1 MGRPSAMSY
10 DASNGKTWERAAE
23 LRKKWVREY
32 KRGAYDVED
41 PKIAAQWREKWLGG
55 IKFGVSYDLEDR
67 YNAAK
72 WAIKW
77 TMESVEYILNGF
89 NVAPFCTEIVLEAL
103 QLHGGCS
110 ILPARVDRLEDITMG
125 LGAGFSLQGEVCG
138 AVTGH
143 IIAIGIDTAYRTR
156 ETAMIRKEVSEA
168 TRRYCTLF
176 KEKFGAL
183 RCADL
188 TGLNFLKS
196 DGSQNTDAWKEFG
209 SGSPP
214 IGERCLDFI
223 QFSIYAPLPSEE
235 G

>member
-1 MGRPSAMSY
+1 MYDKEAHEKAAAEARRVGWLREPLTMGRPPEGPY
-10 DASNGKTWERAAE
+10 QVG
-23 LRKKWVREY
+23 VRCSE
-32 KRGAYDVED
+32 A
-41 PKIAAQWREKWLGG
+41 
-55 IKFGVSYDLEDR
+55 
-67 YNAAK
+67 
-72 WAIKW
+72 
-77 TMESVEYILNGF
+77 
-89 NVAPFCTEIVLEAL
+89 VLEGL
-103 QLHGGCS
+103 QQCCPQVSKAQFDWL
-110 ILPARVDRLEDITMG
+110 ADVTMG
-125 LGAGFSLQGEVCG
+125 LGAGFSGMGEVCG